1 MHTHTARAHDH
12 INSANDRFNSQ
23 LAPVTTTPTDRAMNQ
38 KPENNVGVRR
48 KQVSVCLFPRWGPV
62 RADGWGKKGLVYLER
77 HRVDSC
83 FSVRTRSLETTRSAT
98 RLLLPHRVWV
108 LAAPVRGHNNRRRVS
123 WAQPLQ
129 SLPHEGRQKGG
140 RWGALLCASSDTQS
154 KRVASV
160 RKAPA
165 PTMCSTQVNLFKVS
179 LGQLLW

>member
-1 MHTHTARAHDH
+1 MFTSTQQTTHSTPSSLRSPLHLQTAPWIKSLKITPVSPLRPRA
-12 INSANDRFNSQ
+12 
-23 LAPVTTTPTDRAMNQ
+23 
-38 KPENNVGVRR
+38 
-48 KQVSVCLFPRWGPV
+48 
-62 RADGWGKKGLVYLER
+62 GWRMGKKGLVYLER
-77 HRVDSC
+77 HRADFTRDSC

-108 LAAPVRGHNNRRRVS
+108 LAAPVRGHNNSRRVS

-129 SLPHEGRQKGG
+129 SLPHGGRWKGG

-165 PTMCSTQVNLFKVS
+165 PTMCSTQINLFRVS
-179 LGQLLW
+179 LGQLLWLLSTNVF